1 MTILKITLSIS
12 FSEGFKSPWH
22 VSVTLWLGCSN
33 KWEKMKNP
41 GLGAHFLWGFTNII
55 LQTLFRVLIQLMLRT
70 LTFPLWEFRE
80 RRTNSIWGKG
90 ISRENKSVSSL
101 TFLHLPKYQP
111 HTKGPTTPLYPLG
124 KIKWTAAFLTNQHEE
139 RKWRNKRQAFAKLSL
154 RSL

>member
-22 VSVTLWLGCSN
+22 VSVTLWLGRSN
-33 KWEKMKNP
+33 KWEEMKKP
-41 GLGAHFLWGFTNII
+41 GLGAHFLWDFTNII

-90 ISRENKSVSSL
+90 ISRENKCLLS
-101 TFLHLPKYQP
+101 HLPSLAQVSTSYESP
-111 HTKGPTTPLYPLG
+111 NYSTTPPW
-124 KIKWTAAFLTNQHEE
+124 KNQVDSCLPDQSTR
-139 RKWRNKRQAFAKLSL
+139 RKEMKTQATSIRKAQS
-154 RSL
+154 